1 MATTGAD
8 RPAPV
13 DVVLDSNVLLAATDA
28 GRRNHVQALE
38 LVRYD
43 ERRLAITPQIV
54 REYLVVGTR
63 PPEVNGLGLS
73 MPQALG
79 NVDDFLLDMS
89 LLSEG
94 DASLRWLRD
103 LLDHHEVLGKQ
114 VHDANVVAVALA
126 HGAGAIVTEN
136 TRHYAR
142 FAGLIGIEGLGDAS
156 A

>member
-8 RPAPV
+8 RPAAV

-54 REYLVVGTR
+54 REYVVVGTR
-63 PPEVNGLGLS
+63 PPEVSGLGLS
-73 MPQALG
+73 MSQALG
-79 NVDDFLLDMS
+79 NVDDFLVDMS

-103 LLDHHEVLGKQ
+103 LLDPHEVLGKQ

-136 TRHYAR
+136 MRHYAR
-142 FAGLIGIEGLGDAS
+142 FAALIGIESLGDGS